1 MSQNIVIVIGLTPQ
15 GLSMLRT
22 LDRGG
27 SHVVAFCMSR
37 HNVGY
42 HSRYGE
48 KVIFTDAADL
58 KQKVEALID
67 RIGYRP
73 LCYITSGELLA
84 LVLREYP
91 KLYEHC
97 QVVSGPYN
105 VIEQLAH
112 KDRMYK
118 IAVDKG
124 FRVAPYKTLDQFR
137 CGDFPFPVFLKRN
150 YEIPLFFKALR
161 VDNEEDFNVLCKKI
175 QPQQK
180 KDILVQSFIDIPQN
194 QLVEISAQ
202 FFFSQGIA
210 KGTLIGEQ
218 RRKLKKGITAFLVQ
232 LQSDELTNHI
242 SSLCSAF
249 MHDLKYTGFAEFE
262 FMYNDK
268 TKELFFNE
276 VNTRTCGEQS
286 AMAHKF
292 SNLYDAIIRPF
303 DAPEL
308 IIRKKQLQWMNI
320 QRDVRARI
328 EKHDFSHPLDI
339 FRSSF
344 DILDCHDLR
353 PFFMQFL

>member
-1 MSQNIVIVIGLTPQ
+1 
-15 GLSMLRT
+15 MLRT

-161 VDNEEDFNVLCKKI
+161 VDNEEDFKALHKEI
-175 QPQQK
+175 HPEQE
-180 KDILVQSFIDIPQN
+180 KDILVQSFIDISKN
-194 QLVEISAQ
+194 DLIEISAQ

-210 KGTLIGEQ
+210 KGGLLTNQ
-218 RRKLKKGITAFLVQ
+218 KRRLKKGITSYLEELKQ
-232 LQSDELTNHI
+232 NELTQQII
-242 SSLCSAF
+242 SICKAF
-249 MHDLKYTGFAEFE
+249 MKDLYYTGFAEFE
-262 FMYNDK
+262 FMYDTHTQN
-268 TKELFFNE
+268 LFFIE
-276 VNTRTCGEQS
+276 VNTRTCGLQS
-286 AMAHKF
+286 SMAHKF